1 MSNVRSFKEY
11 VSNRF
16 YNSFC
21 SAAKAVIRR
30 NWDSFNVNCYKLN
43 RPGEPEIDDIR
54 VEHIWA
60 NDEPGMKIQFD
71 AAVSVSL
78 VIRDLDY
85 HNDNEEYKTV
95 WIMARCRGDLD
106 KNFDDFDIFD
116 CYPYDGKNRQEN
128 PMDDSLVPYMSSDS
142 MEKEAERILRQYY
155 PEALDIRYN
164 SPKVRV
170 DPMRLAGRL
179 RLNVIQ
185 TGIRNDS
192 TVFGRIY
199 FENTEADIFDR
210 DELKAAKLPVQAGTI
225 LVDPD
230 VFFMRNL
237 GALNNTIV
245 HECVH
250 WIEHRKAFALARL
263 YDSDITNISC
273 EVSGGTE
280 VAFGGRSSEFMER
293 QANQLAPRIQM
304 PAGPFKE
311 RAQELIVQF
320 LHDTGL
326 PHSIDV
332 MEMVIDRL
340 AFEFG
345 VSRQAAKIRMVDLG
359 FEEAIG
365 TFTYIDGHYV
375 KPYAFAKGA
384 CKVNQTFAISAKD
397 AAVQRFLSPELN
409 ARIASEDYLFV
420 DNHFVYN
427 APLYLQKNADGKLE
441 LTEYARSHADE
452 CCLLFD
458 MSISGTMDISYQTIC
473 YLNRTIRPDIKIDI
487 HYHERDILPQAAQ
500 IAYRKKERAEEM
512 EIRMQ
517 MTDDPRQCMELL
529 LKWREMKQTDLAA
542 EIEVSPRTI
551 SRIINGDTKPDKH
564 TAVKICL
571 GLRLCPSISSKLLE
585 VLDCNLLPNKEED
598 QCLNEALMYKY
609 YDIEEAKDF
618 LHDFG
623 CEL

>member
-16 YNSFC
+16 YNNFC
-21 SAAKAVIRR
+21 SAAKSVIRSD
-30 NWDSFNVNCYKLN
+30 WDSFNVNCYKLN

-85 HNDNEEYKTV
+85 HYDNEEYKTV

-106 KNFDDFDIFD
+106 KNFDDFEIFD

-164 SPKVRV
+164 SPQVRV

-179 RLNVIQ
+179 QLRVVQ
-185 TGIRNDS
+185 TGIRSDF

-199 FENTEADIFDR
+199 FENAEAEVFDR
-210 DELKAAKLPVQAGTI
+210 DDCVAAKLPVQAGTI

-237 GALNNTIV
+237 GAMNNTIV

-263 YDSDITNISC
+263 YNSDITNISC

-280 VAFGGRSSEFMER
+280 VTFGGRSSVFMEM

-320 LHDTGL
+320 LHNTRL
-326 PHSIDV
+326 PHYIDV

-365 TFTYIDGHYV
+365 TFTYIGGHYV

-384 CKVNQTFAISAKD
+384 CKFNQTFAISAKD
-397 AAVQRFLSPELN
+397 AAIQRYMSPELN
-409 ARIASEDYLFV
+409 ALIASEDYLFV

-427 APLYLQKNADGKLE
+427 APLYLQKNENGKLE
-441 LTEYARSHADE
+441 LTEYARSHVDE

-458 MSISGTMDISYQTIC
+458 MSISDTLDVSYQTIC
-473 YLNRTIRPDIKIDI
+473 YLNRSNCPDIKIDV
-487 HYHERDILPQAAQ
+487 HYHERAILPQEAQ

-512 EIRMQ
+512 GIRMQ

-529 LKWREMKQTDLAA
+529 LRWRKMKQADLAA
-542 EIEVSPRTI
+542 EIEVTPRTI
-551 SRIINGDTKPDKH
+551 SRIISGETKPDKH

-571 GLRLCPSISSKLLE
+571 GLKLCPSISSKLLD
-585 VLDCNLLPNKEED
+585 VLDCKLLPNKEED
-598 QCLNEALMYKY
+598 QCLSEALMYKY
-609 YDIEEAKDF
+609 YAIEAAKDF
-618 LHDFG
+618 LLDFG
-623 CEL
+623 CKL